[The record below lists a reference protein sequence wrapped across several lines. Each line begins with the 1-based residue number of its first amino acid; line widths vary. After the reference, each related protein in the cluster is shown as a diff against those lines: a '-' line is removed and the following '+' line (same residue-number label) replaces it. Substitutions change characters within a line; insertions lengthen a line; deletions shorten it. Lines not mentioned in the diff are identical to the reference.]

1 MTERVGITDKDRQE
15 KVFDKKTELI
25 QTGDGIK
32 IRTYGGDLKRKEQNN
47 FLRLTISYHTDEHH
61 SIF

>member
-32 IRTYGGDLKRKEQNN
+32 IRTYGGDLKRKEQND
-47 FLRLTISYHTDEHH
+47 FLIKPY
-61 SIF
+61 